1 MPPPGYTITGNGYD
15 PMRAYYQA
23 SQVYHTGALPP
34 PPDLQPV
41 VDKTAEYVA
50 KNGDKFEATI
60 ILKHL
65 NDSRFGFLNP
75 WNQYNHYYKTKVSEC
90 REMFKLS
97 QEELPENI
105 QKLNNT
111 GAVSFK
117 VTGKAGTPNFLGRN
131 VNGEEE
137 NGLSEP
143 PGKRSKVTSEE
154 DIPMGNTIQV

>member
-1 MPPPGYTITGNGYD
+1 
-15 PMRAYYQA
+15 MRAYYQA

-50 KNGDKFEATI
+50 KNGDKFEATV

-65 NDSRFGFLNP
+65 NDSRFGFLHP

-90 REMFKLS
+90 REMLKLS
-97 QEELPENI
+97 QDELPDNM
-105 QKLNNT
+105 QKLNHT

-117 VTGKAGTPNFLGRN
+117 VTGKAGTPNFLGDN
-131 VNGEEE
+131 EEEE
-137 NGLSEP
+137 NGLGEP
-143 PGKRSKVTSEE
+143 PGKRSKVTSED
-154 DIPMGNTIQV
+154 DIPMGNTIQVCSN